1 MFSHI
6 CGAIDTRGSIFYDLN
21 NLSDY
26 NWRPNDRQK
35 FVDPAPPKTLV
46 YEPVKMNLSEAQ
58 NAKEWIRRL
67 FTLRPMLLLLV
78 ISSIFL
84 TELRFDWAERV
95 LNAYLT
101 TTNSFRPESG
111 AIWEKGHRTMTARQ
125 TLEQIVTDRLSTQR
139 EALNAQNFPE
149 IAKTIG
155 DGKRVMVSDEDFR
168 RLYHNLPLAVAQDIV
183 SPYELLQL
191 VSDGRWM
198 RTYFEKT
205 PDGLSAYLLDSTNRV
220 LRQFDLSKT
229 MLERLEQGETLSAQ
243 SLDELPNYENRIYPA
258 DRFFDVLETFP
269 EDLRRAM
276 VPQPEVLLNTPGRI
290 ARVGISDEAV
300 SGFIEL
306 GFEIVDGNRHWVIP
320 VQGNELAVWQ
330 LRSRLEGKPH
340 GPSPVEQYLED
351 RAPL

>member
-1 MFSHI
+1 
-6 CGAIDTRGSIFYDLN
+6 
-21 NLSDY
+21 
-26 NWRPNDRQK
+26 
-35 FVDPAPPKTLV
+35 
-46 YEPVKMNLSEAQ
+46 MNLSEPQ
-58 NAKEWIRRL
+58 SGKEWIRRL

-78 ISSIFL
+78 ISSICV
-84 TELRFDWAERV
+84 TEFRFDWAERI
-95 LNAYLT
+95 LGAYLI
-101 TTNSFRPESG
+101 TTNAFRPESG
-111 AIWEKGHRTMTARQ
+111 AIWEKGHSAMAARQ

-139 EALNAQNFPE
+139 EALSAQNLTE
-149 IAKTIG
+149 IAKAIG
-155 DGKRVMVSDEDFR
+155 DGKGVMVSDEQFR
-168 RLYHNLPLAVAQDIV
+168 RLYHNLPPTAAQEIV

-205 PDGLSAYLLDSTNRV
+205 SDGLTAYLLDSANRV
-220 LRQFDLSKT
+220 LRQVDLSNT
-229 MLERLEQGETLSAQ
+229 MLQRLEPGEAMSAQ

-290 ARVGISDEAV
+290 TRVGISDEAV

-330 LRSRLEGKPH
+330 LRSRLEGKPPR
-340 GPSPVEQYLED
+340 PSIIQQYFED